1 MAGRRTAAFASNAR
15 SLRSMEEMSANITT
29 TEAAEA
35 AEAAVAARRT
45 AVERV
50 HIERALV
57 IRERQDDHLI
67 VKESCRD
74 VGSSHRC
81 LASSFSTNEL
91 GIRCVSARERERP
104 SSFVRECASLNQLR
118 VGNSMLRTG
127 GGDVDR
133 ARSVVDGIDVRVAE
147 QEDRVG
153 SAMRHGSKG
162 SLHVGS

>member
-81 LASSFSTNEL
+81 LAGSFSTNEL
-91 GIRCVSARERERP
+91 GIRCVRERERE
-104 SSFVRECASLNQLR
+104 RER
-118 VGNSMLRTG
+118 ER
-127 GGDVDR
+127 
-133 ARSVVDGIDVRVAE
+133 
-147 QEDRVG
+147 DRVHLYV
-153 SAMRHGSKG
+153 SVPHSINCELAIACC
-162 SLHVGS
+162 VPVVAT